1 MEWFWQSCSG
11 TRKLIG
17 QSQGATAMLR
27 PFESSSNYKSCNAL
41 CGRKGES
48 AMPCTE
54 AYREHIM
61 YTFSGYCK
69 TVIRFAALLRY
80 AVRQL
85 SSPMGSLPPHCLSS
99 VLMNRKYKKSLS
111 FWRKRVYNK
120 ATANRN

>member
-48 AMPCTE
+48 AMPCNRSIQRTHHV
-54 AYREHIM
+54 YFQRLLQDRHTLCCSI
-61 YTFSGYCK
+61 
-69 TVIRFAALLRY
+69 TVCGQAVILTNGELAAALFKFRFD
-80 AVRQL
+80 
-85 SSPMGSLPPHCLSS
+85 G
-99 VLMNRKYKKSLS
+99 KYKKSLS